1 MPRHERT
8 DGEQAQTY
16 NKNAVHTLATFAALD
31 LSFYTGKGFHL
42 ALSFCFNQCHS
53 SSFKLQ
59 KYNVAAQRF
68 VRKLMILFSGSGL
81 EGLRESAPVRLR

>member
-1 MPRHERT
+1 MKKLRSRAQLFFVRSAAVMPAVTAGKMPRHERT

-16 NKNAVHTLATFAALD
+16 NKNAMHTLATFAALD

-53 SSFKLQ
+53 SSF
-59 KYNVAAQRF
+59 
-68 VRKLMILFSGSGL
+68 
-81 EGLRESAPVRLR
+81 